1 MKEKAYITD
10 LDGTLLN
17 SQSILSDYSI
27 QAIEKFQK
35 EGVHF
40 SLATGRSYGS
50 MRYAMQ
56 DLLPENLPVITFDGG
71 LISYFSTPE
80 PIYFSKIDPSLV
92 NELVKFTQQEG
103 FNLFLDILEKGKTS
117 FVFQDYL
124 NEASH
129 FFVNHFKAPQLFSN
143 VKHVPLIKP
152 YSQNPTLSIAV
163 IDHPERIDLF
173 EDGFDR
179 NFRGSSIRL
188 DREVYKNKANHEAD
202 ILWIL
207 PDNSRKEEGL
217 REYSNLYNINLEDI
231 VFFGDNYNDMGV
243 FSSSP
248 VFKVAVENAIE
259 PIKEL
264 ADLVIGKNDEDSV
277 VKYIQESLL
286 S

>member
-1 MKEKAYITD
+1 MKYKSYITD

-17 SQSILSDYSI
+17 SKSILSDYTVK
-27 QAIEKFQK
+27 AIENFQK
-35 EGVHF
+35 EGIHF

-50 MRYAMQ
+50 MRYVMK

-71 LISYFSTPE
+71 LISHFSSPD
-80 PIYFSKIDPSLV
+80 PIYFSKIDPYLV
-92 NELVKFTQQEG
+92 NELVNFTQQEG

-129 FFVNHFKAPQLFSN
+129 FFIDNFKSPQFFSN

-152 YSQNPTLSIAV
+152 YSKNPTLSIAI

-179 NFRGSSIRL
+179 SFRGSSIRL
-188 DREVYKNKANHEAD
+188 DRESYHNTANHEAD

-217 REYSNLYNINLEDI
+217 KEYSNLYNIKLEDI

-243 FSSSP
+243 FTSSP
-248 VFKVAVENAIE
+248 VFKVAVDNAIE
-259 PIKEL
+259 PIKGL
-264 ADLVIGKNDEDSV
+264 ADLIIGRNDEDSV
-277 VKYIQESLL
+277 VRYIQENILL
-286 S
+286 

>member
-1 MKEKAYITD
+1 MQKKSYITD

-17 SQSILSDYSI
+17 SQSMLSDYSV

-35 EGVHF
+35 EGIPF

-50 MRYAMQ
+50 MRYVMR
-56 DLLPENLPVITFDGG
+56 DFLPDNLPVITFDGG
-71 LISYFSTPE
+71 LISHFSSPD

-92 NELVKFTQQEG
+92 NELVRFTQQEG

-129 FFVNHFKAPQLFSN
+129 FFIDNFKSPQFFSN
-143 VKHVPLIKP
+143 VKHVPLIAP
-152 YSQNPTLSIAV
+152 YSKNPTLSIAI
-163 IDHPERIDLF
+163 IDNPERIDLF

-179 NFRGSSIRL
+179 SFRGSSIRL
-188 DREVYKNKANHEAD
+188 DREAYKNSANYEAD

-217 REYSNLYNINLEDI
+217 KEYSNLYNVKLEDI
-231 VFFGDNYNDMGV
+231 IFFGDNYNDMGV

-248 VFKVAVENAIE
+248 VFKVAVENAID
-259 PIKEL
+259 PIKGL
-264 ADLVIGKNDEDSV
+264 ADLVIGRNDDDSV
-277 VKYIQESLL
+277 VKYIEDSILT
-286 S
+286 